1 MYFQCH
7 KMNHRCCVKYFEIS
21 IIMSSTDVPSS
32 PSPQID
38 SPDLTFPFRLFLLLK
53 YSEEQQMEHVISWVQ
68 EGKAFKVH
76 DPSEFEN
83 ELLPQNFKMKK
94 YASFTRQLCAYGF
107 SCVRKGRQTG
117 LCKFLCLAWNGCYDH
132 CKQLTHDVSSYFL
145 FRLSS

>member
-1 MYFQCH
+1 M
-7 KMNHRCCVKYFEIS
+7 
-21 IIMSSTDVPSS
+21 PSNDILNS
-32 PSPQID
+32 ANRPRG

-76 DPSEFEN
+76 DPIEFEN

-117 LCKFLCLAWNGCYDH
+117 LCKFLCLAWNVC
-132 CKQLTHDVSSYFL
+132 
-145 FRLSS
+145 